1 MIQRWTK
8 HEDAALTRLY
18 GNGVAV
24 RTIAERLGRTVDAA
38 NARRIY
44 LNIPSRRASTSWS
57 EREDVVLAAATRAG
71 LPAWVVAERLGRP
84 VGQIRWRRRTLGL
97 AAPAARPYSATDDEA
112 IRLVFRDDG
121 DVQELATR
129 LGRTPEALRLRAVK
143 LGAHRPVRRRRWST
157 GEDAAVRDG
166 YDSGLSC
173 AEIARELP
181 GRTPAAVTARARKLG
196 LATHARR
203 WTAPDDERLRRLAG
217 RYPLEE
223 LARRLGRTPDAMRQ
237 RASKL
242 GLAPLAGGS
251 SPRAGTPWTGAEDEL
266 LRLHAGLNPGV
277 LGPLLG
283 RSDRAVTIRLSK
295 LGLRA
300 GRERSPHHTAP
311 RFGAFTAGERALLER
326 ELEPDNPRQ
335 LVTVAR
341 RLGLSSTALA
351 ARLPRA
357 AVQAKQAVRGQPGRP
372 TAGGRVIAASDGAR
386 RGTPAPGWVPTTGR

>member
-1 MIQRWTK
+1 MVRRWTK
-8 HEDAALTRLY
+8 SEDAALARLY
-18 GNGVAV
+18 RNGVAV
-24 RTIAERLGRTVDAA
+24 REIAERLGRTVDAV
-38 NARRIY
+38 NVRRVY
-44 LNIPSRRASTSWS
+44 LDIPSRRARASWS
-57 EREDVVLAAATRAG
+57 EREDAVLAAATRAG

-84 VGQIRWRRRTLGL
+84 LGQVRWRRRALGL
-97 AAPAARPYSATDDEA
+97 AVSAARPYSAADDAA
-112 IRLVFRDDG
+112 IRVIFRDDG
-121 DVQELATR
+121 DVQELAAR
-129 LGRTPEALRLRAVK
+129 LGRSPEALRLRAVK
-143 LGAHRPVRRRRWST
+143 LGVYRPARRRRWSA

-173 AEIARELP
+173 ERIARELP
-181 GRTPAAVTARARKLG
+181 GRTPAAVAARARKLG

-203 WTAPDDERLRRLAG
+203 WTALDDERLRHLAG
-217 RYPLEE
+217 RYPVEE
-223 LARRLGRTPDAMRQ
+223 LARRLGRTPDALRQ

-242 GLAPLAGGS
+242 RLAPLDSGA
-251 SPRAGTPWTGAEDEL
+251 SPRAGAPWTAAEEEL

-326 ELEPDNPRQ
+326 ELQPDNPRQ
-335 LVTVAR
+335 LVTLAR

-357 AVQAKQAVRGQPGRP
+357 TVQAK
-372 TAGGRVIAASDGAR
+372 
-386 RGTPAPGWVPTTGR
+386 